1 MQFDN
6 IKLSFG
12 GKTIFHDFFLQLG
25 EGKITCLMGASGIG
39 KTSLLRCAAGLE
51 KPEQGRVTRNSNC
64 NCTSTSTST
73 STNFSN
79 NISKG
84 NSSSIKHRISC
95 VFQEPRLL
103 PGKTVLD
110 NVLWVLGQS
119 SSKSAKN
126 SIARDR
132 VIELLREAGLASAIH
147 HFPHQLSGGMRQRV
161 SLVRAF
167 AASPEWLL
175 MDEPFQSLDPAT
187 RLNMHQLLLNLWEK
201 DKPTVLLVTHDCD
214 EALRLG
220 SRIVLLAGS
229 PASIALD
236 IHEEQQRIKVSDE
249 YQMSITHPVE
259 TSLGSAFNEAD
270 HKRLKQLIG
279 AET

>member
-6 IKLSFG
+6 IKLTFG
-12 GKTIFHDFFLQLG
+12 GKTVFRHFSLQLG

-39 KTSLLRCAAGLE
+39 KTTLLRCAAGLE
-51 KPEQGRVTRNSNC
+51 KPEQGRIIRNSI
-64 NCTSTSTST
+64 S
-73 STNFSN
+73 
-79 NISKG
+79 ISK
-84 NSSSIKHRISC
+84 SSINKHRISY

-103 PGKTVLD
+103 PGKTVLE
-110 NVLWVLGQS
+110 NVRWVLGRNTPIMEDNEDATGPS
-119 SSKSAKN
+119 KSKSAKN
-126 SIARDR
+126 NCTRDM

-147 HFPHQLSGGMRQRV
+147 HYPHQLSGGMRQRV

-167 AASPEWLL
+167 AASPDLLL
-175 MDEPFQSLDPAT
+175 MDEPFQSLDPAA
-187 RLNMHQLLLNLWEK
+187 RLNMHQLLLKLWEK

-229 PASIALD
+229 PASIAMD
-236 IHEEQQRIKVSDE
+236 IHEAQHLIKVSDE
-249 YQMSITHPVE
+249 YNTSIMRPAE

-270 HKRLKQLIG
+270 QKRLKQLIG

>member
-6 IKLSFG
+6 IKLTFG
-12 GKTIFHDFFLQLG
+12 GKTVFQDFSLPLG

-51 KPEQGRVTRNSNC
+51 KPEQGQVIRD
-64 NCTSTSTST
+64 
-73 STNFSN
+73 
-79 NISKG
+79 
-84 NSSSIKHRISC
+84 SSSISNSSINKHRISC

-103 PGKTVLD
+103 PGKTVLE
-110 NVLWVLGQS
+110 NVLWVLAPNS
-119 SSKSAKN
+119 AKPAKN
-126 SIARDR
+126 SCTRDK
-132 VIELLREAGLASAIH
+132 VMELLREAGLAAAIH
-147 HFPHQLSGGMRQRV
+147 HYPHQLSGGMRQRV

-167 AASPEWLL
+167 AASPDLLL
-175 MDEPFQSLDPAT
+175 MDEPFQSLDPAA
-187 RLNMHQLLLNLWEK
+187 RLNMQQLLLKLWEK

-236 IHEEQQRIKVSDE
+236 IHEAQHLIQASKK
-249 YQMSITHPVE
+249 YQTSIMRPAE

-270 HKRLKQLIG
+270 QKLLKQLIG
-279 AET
+279 AEA